1 MRNKITL
8 IIILVSIILLA
19 IVMFHGV
26 NIGNFEILSISQLK
40 EKNDSLDNK
49 IDKASKLTSVDYPE
63 NVETLEKSFEE
74 YTIKKEKY
82 KEFTDGSIG
91 NIEEIYETKQYDI
104 SYLWRV
110 LGKYAEKRNLTLGIN
125 VQSSN
130 KNNGTYNFNFTVLG
144 QYVDI
149 IRFIT
154 DIENDS
160 DLYFRIYNFRISG
173 SSTLTATF
181 TVTDINIDES
191 TIKDTKTSSM
201 TLSNEAD

>member
-82 KEFTDGSIG
+82 KELTDGSIG

>member
-1 MRNKITL
+1 MRNRITL

-19 IVMFHGV
+19 IVMFRGV

-49 IDKASKLTSVDYPE
+49 IDKASTLTSVDYPK

-82 KEFTDGSIG
+82 KELTDGSIG
-91 NIEEIYETKQYDI
+91 NIEEKYETKQYDI

-130 KNNGTYNFNFTVLG
+130 KNNSTYDFNFTVVG

-149 IRFIT
+149 IRFVT

-160 DLYFRIYNFRISG
+160 DLYFRIYNFKMSG
-173 SSTLTATF
+173 SSTVTATF
-181 TVTDINIDES
+181 TVRDINIDES

-201 TLSNEAD
+201 TLSNDAD